1 MKRNRKQKVVV
12 SGSDRNLL
20 VAVIGLVL
28 CSLAASIYVA
38 WVSGFVLESL
48 QNSNTMALL
57 ITDAGVRSDDANL
70 EHQLSS
76 AGVALQSARDFGY
89 ALGVGSIGVLV
100 AVLIR
105 IRRQSRS

>member
-1 MKRNRKQKVVV
+1 MKSQKPKIAV
-12 SGSDRNLL
+12 SGSDRNLM
-20 VAVIGLVL
+20 VAVVVLVI
-28 CSLAASIYVA
+28 CSLAASIYVG

-70 EHQLSS
+70 EHQLSA
-76 AGVALQSARDFGY
+76 AGVALESARDFGY
-89 ALGVGSIGVLV
+89 ALGVGSFGVLV

-105 IRRQSRS
+105 IRRQTRL